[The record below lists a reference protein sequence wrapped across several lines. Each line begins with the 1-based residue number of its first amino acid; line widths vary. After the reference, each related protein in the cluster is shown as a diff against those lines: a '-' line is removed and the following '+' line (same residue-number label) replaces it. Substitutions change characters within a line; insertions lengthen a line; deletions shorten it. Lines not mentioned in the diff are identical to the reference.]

1 MKTKKCSALF
11 FTAAFAVSLLLSG
24 CASDAPPVSNTP
36 PAEDAAQSGGKTDT
50 GTASKLG
57 VLKSFTADTLDG
69 GVFTQDDIMNRDVT
83 VINFWSTTCG
93 PCIAEMPDL
102 AAFAEALPDNVA
114 VITVCLDGARVPD
127 TAKELLNKAGFEGTT
142 LITGSEDLIDVC
154 RNIQYTPTTV
164 FVDNEG
170 NLAGDAII
178 GGQKDLS
185 ETFLKA
191 INSVLNAEGKEEISL
206 EE

>member
-1 MKTKKCSALF
+1 
-11 FTAAFAVSLLLSG
+11 
-24 CASDAPPVSNTP
+24 
-36 PAEDAAQSGGKTDT
+36 
-50 GTASKLG
+50 
-57 VLKSFTADTLDG
+57 
-69 GVFTQDDIMNRDVT
+69 
-83 VINFWSTTCG
+83 
-93 PCIAEMPDL
+93 MPDL